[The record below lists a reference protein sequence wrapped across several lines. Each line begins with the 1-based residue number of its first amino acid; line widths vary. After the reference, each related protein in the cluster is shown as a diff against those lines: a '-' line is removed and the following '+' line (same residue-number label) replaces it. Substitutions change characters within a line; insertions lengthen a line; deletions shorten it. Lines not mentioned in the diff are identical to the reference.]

1 MELSER
7 ISRGVK
13 ATFGANILDV
23 AANGLLIIIL
33 ARYLL
38 TPDEYGLLYFA
49 ISILGVVGIFG
60 TLGLPSSIARYV
72 TEYTESDPTQL
83 RYILS
88 FSLLVL
94 VTLSGIV
101 GLVVTLSSPLI
112 ATYLGEPGLAP
123 LLALGIAYIFLQAM
137 RKYLSKSFQGLN
149 RVDYSALVSSISA
162 VGRIVFVIAFVLL
175 GFGVVGALAGY
186 VAGFFVAVAI
196 GFIILYWNFYR
207 TYEAT
212 QTPEAG
218 LRKRILEY
226 SVPLTATRGA
236 TVLDKQVDTILV
248 GIFLTP
254 AAVGFYTIAK
264 QVSEVCITPAQALGF
279 TVSPAYGEQQAGDRG
294 ERAARLYEQSLEG
307 VLLLYVPAVVGL
319 VLVAEPMIR
328 YVFGPEYLDAVP
340 VLQIMALYVLAN
352 AINRIT
358 SDGLDFLGRARA
370 RAIVKSITA
379 IANVILN
386 ILLIPTIGLI
396 GAPIATVI
404 TYSIYAGANVFIIGT
419 ELPIQFGT
427 AARTTLGVSTV
438 SVVMG
443 ACVYLLLPHV
453 SGLIS
458 LFAVVG
464 LGVAVWAL
472 LGALGGLLDFRK
484 AVEFFV

>member
-7 ISRGVK
+7 ISRGIK
-13 ATFGANILDV
+13 ATLGANIIDV

-38 TPDEYGLLYFA
+38 TPDEYGMLYFA

-72 TEYTESDPTQL
+72 AEYAESDPTQL

-94 VTLSGIV
+94 AILSGLV

-112 ATYLGEPGLAP
+112 ARYLEEPGLAP
-123 LLALGIAYIFLQAM
+123 LLALGIGYIFMQAM
-137 RKYLSKSFQGLN
+137 RKYLTKSFQGFN
-149 RVDYSALVSSISA
+149 RVDYSALVSSTSA
-162 VGRIVFVIAFVLL
+162 LSRIVFVVAFVLL
-175 GFGVVGALAGY
+175 GFGAVGALAGY
-186 VAGFFVAVAI
+186 VAGFLVAVVI
-196 GFIILYWNFYR
+196 GFIILYWKFYQ
-207 TYEAT
+207 THDPAL
-212 QTPEAG
+212 TPEEG

-236 TVLDKQVDTILV
+236 GVLDKQVDTILV

-264 QVSEVCITPAQALGF
+264 QVSEVCITPAKALGF
-279 TVSPAYGEQQAGDRG
+279 TVSPAYGEQQAGDRS
-294 ERAARLYEQSLEG
+294 EQAARLYEQSLEG

-319 VLVAEPMIR
+319 VLIAEPMIQ
-328 YVFGPEYLDAVP
+328 YVFGPEYLEAAI
-340 VLQIMALYVLAN
+340 VLQIMALYVLAS
-352 AINRIT
+352 AITQIT
-358 SDGLDFLGRARA
+358 SDGLDFLGRARE
-370 RAIVKSITA
+370 RAIAKSITA
-379 IANVILN
+379 IANVVLN

-404 TYSIYAGANVFIIGT
+404 TYSIYTGANVFIIGN

-443 ACVYLLLPHV
+443 VCVYLLLPHV

-458 LFAVVG
+458 LLAVVG
-464 LGVAVWAL
+464 LGIAVWAF
-472 LGALGGLLDFRK
+472 LGALGGLLDLRK
-484 AVEFFV
+484 AVDFFV

>member
-7 ISRGVK
+7 ISRGIK
-13 ATFGANILDV
+13 ATFGANLLDV
-23 AANGLLIIIL
+23 AANGLLIVIL

-88 FSLLVL
+88 FSLVALV
-94 VTLSGIV
+94 VLSGVV
-101 GLVVTLSSPLI
+101 GLVVTLSSPFL
-112 ATYLGEPGLAP
+112 AASLGEPDLAP
-123 LLALGIAYIFLQAM
+123 LLALGVGYISLQAM

-162 VGRIVFVIAFVLL
+162 VGRIVFVVAFVLL

-186 VAGFFVAVAI
+186 VAGFFVAVAT
-196 GFIILYWNFYR
+196 GFMILYWKFYR
-207 TYEAT
+207 GYEPT
-212 QTPEAG
+212 RSPEEG
-218 LRKRILEY
+218 LRRRILEY

-248 GIFLTP
+248 GLFLTP

-279 TVSPAYGEQQAGDRG
+279 TVSPAYGEQRAGNRSQQ
-294 ERAARLYEQSLEG
+294 AARLYEQSLEG
-307 VLLLYVPAVVGL
+307 VLLLYVPAVVGIL
-319 VLVAEPMIR
+319 LVAEPMIQ
-328 YVFGPEYLDAVP
+328 YVFGPEYLGSVP
-340 VLQIMALYVLAN
+340 VLQIMSLYVLAN

-379 IANVILN
+379 VANVILN
-386 ILLIPTIGLI
+386 ILLIPTIGLV
-396 GAPIATVI
+396 GAAIATVI
-404 TYSIYAGANVFIIGT
+404 TYSLYTGANVVIIGR
-419 ELPIQFGT
+419 ELPVQFRT
-427 AARTTLGVSTV
+427 AVRATLGVSTV

-443 ACVYLLLPHV
+443 ACVYLLLPQV
-453 SGLIS
+453 SGLLS
-458 LFAVVG
+458 LFAVIGV
-464 LGVAVWAL
+464 GVAVWAL
-472 LGALGGLLDFRK
+472 LGTLGGLLDLRK
-484 AVEFFV
+484 AVTFLT

>member
-23 AANGLLIIIL
+23 AANGLLIVIL

-49 ISILGVVGIFG
+49 ISIFGVIGIFG

-72 TEYTESDPTQL
+72 TEYAESDPTQL

-88 FSLLVL
+88 FSLLAL
-94 VTLSGIV
+94 VTLAGIV
-101 GLVVTLSSPLI
+101 GLVVTLSSPLL
-112 ATYLGEPGLAP
+112 ATYLGEPELAP
-123 LLALGIAYIFLQAM
+123 LLALGIGYIFLQAM
-137 RKYLSKSFQGLN
+137 RKYLTKSFQGLN

-162 VGRIVFVIAFVLL
+162 VGRIIFVIAFVLL
-175 GFGVVGALAGY
+175 GLGVVGALAGY
-186 VAGFFVAVAI
+186 VAGFLVAVVI
-196 GFIILYWNFYR
+196 GFIILYRKFYR
-207 TYEAT
+207 GYEAT
-212 QTPEAG
+212 LTPERG

-226 SVPLTATRGA
+226 SIPLTATRGA

-319 VLVAEPMIR
+319 VLVAEPMVR
-328 YVFGPEYLDAVP
+328 YVFGPEYLNAVP

-404 TYSIYAGANVFIIGT
+404 TYSIYTGANVFIIGN

-427 AARTTLGVSTV
+427 AVRTTLGVSTV

-458 LFAVVG
+458 LLAVVG
-464 LGVAVWAL
+464 LGIAVWAF
-472 LGALGGLLDFRK
+472 LGALGGLLDLQK
-484 AVEFFV
+484 AVDFFV